1 MDDYIQSSRKVL
13 SICSYYLQ
21 CALQLCPDN
30 LKWKIWLLLARTY
43 TFAGSFTK
51 ALKVCFYNDSHS

>member
-30 LKWKIWLLLARTY
+30 LKWKIWLLIARTNA
-43 TFAGSFTK
+43 FAGNFTK
-51 ALKVCFYNDSHS
+51 ALKVCFFSDSHS